1 MKLIEE
7 TKKVFKDTWQH
18 FFTGN
23 SYMLP
28 MLMVGCIA
36 MQIVVLVNP
45 GDSAFWNVFE
55 EMAEIGMT
63 YFVPIMAAFTAY
75 SVADNPGLVPG
86 FICGILAQRNDMG
99 YLGAFLGGLLAG
111 YFTYILSTTEVH
123 EKISSI
129 WGSIIPVI
137 STIITALIIVFVL
150 APPCNFINTKAVDIM
165 LNLGKLGGS
174 IMGAIIGLL
183 GGLDYGGMIS
193 KIQSTFS
200 TIAIS
205 ESIFT
210 PLGICGAAV
219 TVPPLGMCLAIYLA
233 PKLYNEEQREYAKDN
248 WVTAIIAGFTEVVIP
263 FAMEEPKIV
272 TVATVIGSMVTG
284 IIAGA
289 MELKLYVPIL
299 GIPQWFFYDKPLVFA
314 FSAITGIVTVAII
327 ANFLKARELKKKI
340 K

>member
-1 MKLIEE
+1 
-7 TKKVFKDTWQH
+7 
-18 FFTGN
+18 
-23 SYMLP
+23 MLP
-28 MLMVGCIA
+28 MLIVGCIA

-45 GDSAFWNVFE
+45 GDSAFWNVFKDI
-55 EMAEIGMT
+55 AEIAMT

-75 SVADNPGLVPG
+75 SIADNPGLVPG

-111 YFTYILSTTEVH
+111 YFTHILSSTEVH

-137 STIITALIIVFVL
+137 ST
-150 APPCNFINTKAVDIM
+150 IM

-183 GGLDYGGMIS
+183 GGLDYGGMLS

-219 TVPPLGMCLAIYLA
+219 TVPPLGMCLGIYLA
-233 PKLYNEEQREYAKDN
+233 PKLYNEEQREYARDN
-248 WVTAIIAGFTEVVIP
+248 WATAIIAGFTEVVIP

-272 TVATVIGSMVTG
+272 TVATVTGSMITG

-314 FSAITGIVTVAII
+314 FSSITGIVTVAII
-327 ANFLKARELKKKI
+327 ANFLKARELKKR
-340 K
+340 